1 MMPVLCAVAVIMMFA
16 LICSMLGEKYMKMF
30 HIGMIILSILLMGY
44 VCYCKWSQASE
55 YLDQTQEVQP

>member
-1 MMPVLCAVAVIMMFA
+1 MMPALLAVAVLVMFA

-44 VCYCKWSQASE
+44 VCYCKWAQANE
-55 YLDQTQEVQP
+55 RLEQTQEVQP